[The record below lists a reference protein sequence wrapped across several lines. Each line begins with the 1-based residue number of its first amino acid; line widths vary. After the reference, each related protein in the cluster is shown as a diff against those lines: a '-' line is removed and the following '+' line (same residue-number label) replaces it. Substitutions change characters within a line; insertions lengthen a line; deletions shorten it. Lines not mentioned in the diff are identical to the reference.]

1 MTKILSISVAVAMLA
16 SLPAMAQQTPP
27 VQSWSS
33 FTIRNGQVYSSDG
46 SGSGWSFGPQGVTN
60 WDQSGG
66 YSITPNGYSQWDGPV
81 GIEVAP
87 DGSPEIFLPPVPT
100 IGGD

>member
-1 MTKILSISVAVAMLA
+1 MLTIRSISVAVAMLA

-33 FTIRNGQVYSSDG
+33 FIIRNGQVYSSDG

-60 WDQSGG
+60 WDLSGG
-66 YSITPNGYSQWDGPV
+66 YSITPNGYSFWDGPV
-81 GIEVAP
+81 GVQVAP
-87 DGSPEIFLPPVPT
+87 DGSPMFLPPFPT
-100 IGGD
+100 IGGE